1 MLKNMKNKGLI
12 NKFLLNLTS
21 EELQLVLFFL
31 TNNDTSKLDDKEID
45 ALENQF
51 IMIKKLLSQ

>member
-1 MLKNMKNKGLI
+1 MKNKGLI